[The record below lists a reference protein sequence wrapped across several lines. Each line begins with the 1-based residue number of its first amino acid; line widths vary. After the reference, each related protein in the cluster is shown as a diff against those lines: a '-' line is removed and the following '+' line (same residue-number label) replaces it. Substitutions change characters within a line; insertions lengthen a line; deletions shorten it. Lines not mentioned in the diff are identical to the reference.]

1 MADNTQAQKEAVKR
15 YQQQSESWTVRTNDP
30 SRMNLLKA
38 AKSQGNL
45 PSDPYNYLIFAESY
59 FALFSLHIN

>member
-1 MADNTQAQKEAVKR
+1 MADNTQAQKAAVKR

-30 SRMNLLKA
+30 KRMRSLQS

-45 PSDPYNYLIFAESY
+45 PN
-59 FALFSLHIN
+59 LFFEFLEKNFK

>member
-1 MADNTQAQKEAVKR
+1 MADNTQAQRDAVKR

-30 SRMNLLKA
+30 ERVHLLKS

-45 PSDPYNYLIFAESY
+45 PS
-59 FALFSLHIN
+59 LFFEFLEKKFK

>member
-30 SRMNLLKA
+30 ERMKLLRS
-38 AKSQGNL
+38 AKSKGNL
-45 PSDPYNYLIFAESY
+45 PN
-59 FALFSLHIN
+59 LFFEFLEKNFK

>member
-1 MADNTQAQKEAVKR
+1 MADNTRAQKEAVKR

-30 SRMNLLKA
+30 NRMKLLKA

-45 PSDPYNYLIFAESY
+45 PK
-59 FALFSLHIN
+59 LFFEFLEKNFK

>member
-1 MADNTQAQKEAVKR
+1 MADNTQAQRDAVKR

-30 SRMNLLKA
+30 ERINLLKV

-45 PSDPYNYLIFAESY
+45 PS
-59 FALFSLHIN
+59 LFFEFLEKKFK

>member
-1 MADNTQAQKEAVKR
+1 MADNTPAQKEAVKR

-30 SRMNLLKA
+30 ERMKLLKS

-45 PSDPYNYLIFAESY
+45 PN
-59 FALFSLHIN
+59 LFFEFLEKNSK

>member
-30 SRMNLLKA
+30 SRMKLLKA
-38 AKSQGNL
+38 AKAQGNL
-45 PSDPYNYLIFAESY
+45 PK
-59 FALFSLHIN
+59 LFFEFLEKNFK

>member
-1 MADNTQAQKEAVKR
+1 MADNTPAQKEAVKR

-30 SRMNLLKA
+30 NRMKLLRS

-45 PSDPYNYLIFAESY
+45 PN
-59 FALFSLHIN
+59 LFFEFLKKNFK

>member
-15 YQQQSESWTVRTNDP
+15 YQRQSESWTVRTNNP
-30 SRMNLLKA
+30 ERMKLLQA

-45 PSDPYNYLIFAESY
+45 PN
-59 FALFSLHIN
+59 LFFKFIEKNFK

>member
-15 YQQQSESWTVRTNDP
+15 YQQHSESWTVRTNDP
-30 SRMNLLKA
+30 NRMKLLKV

-45 PSDPYNYLIFAESY
+45 PN
-59 FALFSLHIN
+59 LFFEFLEKNFK

>member
-1 MADNTQAQKEAVKR
+1 MADNTQAQKKAVKR

-30 SRMNLLKA
+30 NRMELLRS

-45 PSDPYNYLIFAESY
+45 PN
-59 FALFSLHIN
+59 LFFEFLEKKFK